1 MNSVNHQIRLAARPS
16 GLPETSDGEITTEPV
31 PAPGPGEF
39 VVAISYL
46 CIDPVMGRLIDAAY
60 REPVAIDTVM
70 EVGAVGC
77 GTASE
82 LRGDRL
88 LAATGQRR
96 GHPRPRPDRGA
107 ERHDP
112 VLPELLWDLRHGTDG
127 ALHADHGHPVARQA
141 AGRADGERAQ
151 MSRIARDC
159 RS

>member
-88 LAATGQRR
+88 LAATGPAPLAIRA
-96 GHPRPRPDRGA
+96 HIPI
-107 ERHDP
+107 E
-112 VLPELLWDLRHGTDG
+112 VLSDTIQPFPSLRHGTDG

-151 MSRIARDC
+151 MSRTARDC